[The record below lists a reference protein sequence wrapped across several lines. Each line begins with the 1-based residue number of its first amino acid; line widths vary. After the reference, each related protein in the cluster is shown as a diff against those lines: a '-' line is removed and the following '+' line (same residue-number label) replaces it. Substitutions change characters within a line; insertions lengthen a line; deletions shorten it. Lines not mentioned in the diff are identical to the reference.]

1 MQPNLNQSISF
12 KIYKRKRKLL
22 MNREKMGQSKKV
34 HIREKKGR
42 DRQKL
47 RDQQLIQ
54 SLTER
59 INNGEKNS

>member
-1 MQPNLNQSISF
+1 
-12 KIYKRKRKLL
+12 